1 MATMQDNPT
10 QETGEYRVVGTR
22 PIRHDGPDKVT
33 GRARYAADVH
43 PPGFLHGKVLRSPH
57 PHAVIKNIDTSR
69 AQALPGVRAVATSAD
84 FPDVSAEVAD
94 QEEGGTVNYGFY
106 SRNVMARE
114 KALYRGHAVAAVA
127 ATSAGAAE
135 QALALIDV
143 DYEVLPPV
151 LNAEEAMRDGAAV
164 LHDRLLTL
172 SDPNLRQGGYGNR
185 EGGSNVANRFEF
197 RLGDPDQGFREADV
211 VVEREFHTRPV
222 HQGYIEPHSA
232 TALWAA
238 DGNITIWC
246 SSQGHFAL
254 RDHTAA
260 ILGIN
265 VSQDQ
270 DYPDGDRRRLRRE
283 GTGRLLPGAGSL
295 GAIPEVGPSGENK
308 HDPARGVRGHRA
320 RFSEPYPGKA
330 GRRQGRSSRRRRLP
344 VGL

>member
-1 MATMQDNPT
+1 MATIQDNPT

-84 FPDVSAEVAD
+84 VPDVSAEVAD

-143 DYEVLPPV
+143 DYEVLPQV

-197 RLGDPDQGFREADV
+197 RWETPTKA
-211 VVEREFHTRPV
+211 
-222 HQGYIEPHSA
+222 SA
-232 TALWAA
+232 KPTWWWNGSFTPGRCIKA
-238 DGNITIWC
+238 T
-246 SSQGHFAL
+246 SSP
-254 RDHTAA
+254 T
-260 ILGIN
+260 
-265 VSQDQ
+265 
-270 DYPDGDRRRLRRE
+270 
-283 GTGRLLPGAGSL
+283 
-295 GAIPEVGPSGENK
+295 
-308 HDPARGVRGHRA
+308 
-320 RFSEPYPGKA
+320 
-330 GRRQGRSSRRRRLP
+330 RRRRCGPPMETSRSGVAARAISPSETTLP
-344 VGL
+344 LSWASTCPRSRLSRWRSAAVSAGRDRAAATWSR